1 MPTGAGLD
9 ARTQAEILQKIFD
22 NIPVMINFVDATGHI
37 KLVNRHW
44 ERVLGWTGAEIHDQH
59 VDVFAECY
67 PDPRYRQYALEFLAA
82 AEGQWADFKTRVRDG
97 RVIDTSWAA
106 VRLSDG
112 TSIGIGQDITE
123 RKRSHEALLTF
134 SRRLVEVQEAE
145 RRHIA
150 RELHD
155 EVGQIL
161 TGLTLILE
169 SSARGPSEAL
179 MTTMREAQRMVMELL
194 SRVRTMSL
202 DLRPATLDDFGLLP
216 ALLWHFERYTA
227 LTGVRVIFG
236 QSGLGGRRFDPEIE
250 TAAYRIAQEALTNVA
265 RHSGMPEVMVWVT
278 AATDLLTM
286 QVEDHGAGFD
296 PEAALCGDVSSGLI
310 GMRERTKLLN
320 GRFTLE
326 SVPGTGT
333 RLIAELPIVRPG

>member
-1 MPTGAGLD
+1 MPTGATPD
-9 ARTQAEILQKIFD
+9 VRTQAEILQKIFD
-22 NIPVMINFVDATGHI
+22 HIPVMINFVDATGHI
-37 KLVNRHW
+37 KLVNRRW
-44 ERVLGWTGAEIHDQH
+44 ERVLGWTLAEIEDEH

-67 PDPRYRQYALEFLAA
+67 PDPRYRQYVLEFLAA
-82 AEGQWADFKTRVRDG
+82 GEGEWADFKTRVRDG
-97 RVIDTSWAA
+97 RVIDTTWAA

-112 TSIGIGQDITE
+112 TRIGIGQDITE
-123 RKRSHEALLTF
+123 RKQAQEALRTF

-145 RRHIA
+145 RRQIA

-169 SSARGPSEAL
+169 SSARLPTETLKNTVG
-179 MTTMREAQRMVMELL
+179 EAQRMATGLL

-202 DLRPATLDDFGLLP
+202 DLRPTTLDDFGLLP

-250 TAAYRIAQEALTNVA
+250 TAGYRIVQEALTNVA

-296 PEAALCGDVSSGLI
+296 PKAALCGDVSSGLI
-310 GMRERTKLLN
+310 GMRERARLLN
-320 GRFTLE
+320 GRLTLE

-333 RLIAELPIVRPG
+333 RLIAELPLVRPG